1 MKQMDLR
8 ARCALASAL
17 SIFGSAQ
24 TLRHAPRLSLE
35 THRLSLIR
43 LACSNAFHARRPRGV
58 ERVGKIPTKKPF
70 NRYARQGSALCDH
83 GARTMSAPTLRA
95 ARRRALAVGFWRHCT
110 PAVRTDTK
118 YLNRKPI
125 ERWGRK
131 ASGLRAI
138 A

>member
-8 ARCALASAL
+8 ARRVLAPTL
-17 SIFGSAQ
+17 LIFGSAQ
-24 TLRHAPRLSLE
+24 SLRHAPRLCLE
-35 THRLSLIR
+35 TRRLSLIR

-58 ERVGKIPTKKPF
+58 DRVGKIPTKKPF
-70 NRYARQGSALCDH
+70 NRYAPQESALCDH
-83 GARTMSAPTLRA
+83 GARTLSAPTLRA

-110 PAVRTDTK
+110 SAIRTDTK

-131 ASGLRAI
+131 ASGLRAL